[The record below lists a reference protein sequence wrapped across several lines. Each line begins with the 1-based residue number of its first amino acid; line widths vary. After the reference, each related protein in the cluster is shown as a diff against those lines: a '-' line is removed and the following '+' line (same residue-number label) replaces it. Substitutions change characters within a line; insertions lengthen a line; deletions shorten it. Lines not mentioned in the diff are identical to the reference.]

1 MFDQSPVQGLLRQ
14 QLEARLRTDVAVDAF
29 CLDYFPT
36 VYHRFSKGMER
47 TEKLNL
53 LLSLEE
59 PSVVATK
66 LQFWEMK
73 HWSGAP
79 SQSWRWL
86 VVALVILG
94 VLTALALYVA
104 VSRLGPQ

>member
-1 MFDQSPVQGLLRQ
+1 MLDQSPVQGLLRQ
-14 QLEARLRTDVAVDAF
+14 QLDARLRTGADVDAF

-36 VYHRFSKGMER
+36 VYHRFKKGMER

-53 LLSLEE
+53 LLSMEE

-66 LQFWEMK
+66 LQFWELR
-73 HWSGAP
+73 HWNGAP

-86 VVALVILG
+86 VVALAILG
-94 VLTALALYVA
+94 ALTALALYVA
-104 VSRLGPQ
+104 VSRLSPQ